1 MKLPLTRKEA
11 LEVGSKF
18 YITNKPCKH
27 GHNSKRYTS
36 SKGCYECVKSTWD
49 EANIR
54 KKVRYRKNWVQEL
67 LKRKNY
73 ILQATYNMS
82 FIDYRNLVAS
92 QNYKC
97 PLCLTEETFMEN
109 YQYRNKAKGYL
120 GDLVV
125 DHCHESGEVRGALCQ
140 DCNRALGG
148 FKDDINILSRA
159 IKYLERYK

>member
-11 LEVGSKF
+11 LKIGSKF
-18 YITNKPCKH
+18 YITNKLCKH

-36 SKGCYECVKSTWD
+36 SKGCYECVKSKWD
-49 EANIR
+49 ESNQH
-54 KKVRYRKNWVQEL
+54 KKDRYRKNWVQEL

-73 ILQATYNMS
+73 VLKATYNIS
-82 FIDYRNLVAS
+82 FMDYRNMVAS

-97 PLCLTEETFMEN
+97 PLCLKNEAFMED
-109 YQYRNKAKGYL
+109 YQLRNKAKGYL

-125 DHCHESGEVRGALCQ
+125 DHCHKSGKVRGALCQ
-140 DCNRALGG
+140 DCNRALGC

-159 IKYLERYK
+159 IEYLEERG